1 MKSQG
6 QTIWRVRARP
16 RPGDPSN
23 PSSLNPSSTT
33 ATAADPAN
41 TASMVWEFLP
51 YERSIVGM
59 PPLAIVGSPWQ
70 WNLKVHDHWAPR
82 KKVQWSVQG
91 APSWMSLGGNKLK
104 GTPKVGENCQVHV
117 VAKVCANPPLHSMNL
132 IHGEGYCS

>member
-16 RPGDPSN
+16 RPADPSN
-23 PSSLNPSSTT
+23 LNPA
-33 ATAADPAN
+33 ATPAPAADPAN
-41 TASMVWEFLP
+41 PASMVWEFLP

-91 APSWMSLGGNKLK
+91 APGWMSLSGNKLK

-117 VAKVCANPPLHSMNL
+117 IAKVCKPP
-132 IHGEGYCS
+132 

>member
-16 RPGDPSN
+16 RPADPSN
-23 PSSLNPSSTT
+23 PPSLDPGSAT
-33 ATAADPAN
+33 TAADPAN
-41 TASMVWEFLP
+41 LASMVWEFLP

-91 APSWMSLGGNKLK
+91 APSWMSLSGNKLK
-104 GTPKVGENCQVHV
+104 GTPKVNDNCQVHV
-117 VAKVCANPPLHSMNL
+117 LAKVRYLP
-132 IHGEGYCS
+132 